1 MHESAQSALAYKC
14 THMYLHVCVC
24 DIVRYLQSATGLS
37 EACSAMMKS
46 LTTPAYATLYR
57 QTARVF
63 VRTCNR

>member
-1 MHESAQSALAYKC
+1 MF
-14 THMYLHVCVC
+14 MHVCVC
-24 DIVRYLQSATGLS
+24 DSVSYLQSAMGLS

-57 QTARVF
+57 QIARVF